1 MNHNIKQQR
10 RQIYAEINALQD
22 RSASGEDVTAELR
35 EAGKRL
41 DNLGKSKHRV
51 DVMDMEKLTP
61 EKPAKLTA
69 AEKIARREDEL
80 VSKMQRAE
88 RRKWTRIAEGNGIK
102 YKTFCARVDK
112 GWTYKDAATIP
123 SRNNPWTS
131 VAKAN
136 GLNIHTYYHRRKMC
150 WTDEEAATIPVNMHR
165 KTYYEKV
172 VRK

>member
-1 MNHNIKQQR
+1 MTNIKQQR
-10 RQIYAEINALQD
+10 KQIYAEFDRLNA
-22 RSASGEDVTAELR
+22 RSDKGEDVSAELLNAR
-35 EAGKRL
+35 KRL

-61 EKPAKLTA
+61 EKPTKLSA

-88 RRKWTRIAEGNGIK
+88 RRKWTLIAKGNGIK

-123 SRNNPWTS
+123 SRNSPWTS

-136 GLNIHTYYHRRKMC
+136 GLNIHTYYHRRKMG

-165 KTYYEKV
+165 KTYYEMG